1 MKKQLLVFGV
11 GIGFAL
17 SVESVAGAVQPAPI
31 EGSAKVQWSQ
41 VINDPFDGV
50 VVYDKNFSP
59 SDHGFVFV
67 TSWSKGGIRATY
79 TWYDSDIIGYNTVW
93 RSRWIKKK
101 GKKIEERYS
110 EQEPIYRY
118 TRFDD
123 TPKAILFAVNGQLYT
138 YEDGAIA
145 PELASTLANAP
156 IGNMR
161 IRLVWENGK
170 TKDIEIGKGT
180 VEAWRTVFKEKT

>member
-1 MKKQLLVFGV
+1 MKKQLFGLGLSV
-11 GIGFAL
+11 GLAL
-17 SVESVAGAVQPAPI
+17 SLGSFAEAVQPAPV
-31 EGSAKVQWSQ
+31 EGNANVQWSK
-41 VINDPFDGV
+41 VISDPFDGI

-59 SDHGFVFV
+59 SDRGFVFV

-79 TWYDSDIIGYNTVW
+79 TWYESDLIGYKTVW
-93 RSRWIKKK
+93 RSRWIQRK
-101 GKKIEERYS
+101 GKKFEERYS

-123 TPKAILFAVNGQLYT
+123 TPKAIMFAVNGQLYT

-145 PELASTLANAP
+145 PELANALTSAP
-156 IGNMR
+156 VGNMR

-170 TKDIEIGKGT
+170 TRDIEIGKGT
-180 VEAWRTVFKEKT
+180 VEAWKTVFREKI